1 MELDVLNSA
10 FGNGKNKG
18 KVTISPPVKLYF
30 DILRVFDN
38 ELLINLYWQC
48 LRYLKFLY
56 PQRNEKGRCML
67 WREGYRRSRS
77 MI

>member
-1 MELDVLNSA
+1 MRRWYGSVSYTHLDVYKRQVLNSA

-48 LRYLKFLY
+48 LRYLKFLSA
-56 PQRNEKGRCML
+56 R
-67 WREGYRRSRS
+67 
-77 MI
+77 